1 MLKKHWRRLREDF
14 DMAKDFMTDHDEKLL
29 AFYSE
34 MNAHCQKKLEAL
46 RRNWL
51 DVPGTLTYY
60 RGDSLPISEIGN
72 VYPIKSILYSD
83 RIAHSQVVYELMK
96 AMRSWILTNASS
108 KQSVVF
114 IVSGTA
120 DKISLLANTTSSSNG
135 KVSLQAAFPGVVF
148 GDQLPLAPYL
158 GNMRRGGIV
167 TGIPAFS
174 ENEHEQLYSLD
185 VLLRG
190 LRGKNFS
197 VVILGMPCEEK
208 EIDQYLSETRKAI
221 GENHEHIKQNISRQF
236 GEGVART
243 IGTSFTSFGAL
254 MSSLTN
260 TYSEARTTAHTIGG
274 NVGVHRGVN
283 AGMVQAGRSL
293 GGSYAYTT
301 AKTIANSIAN
311 TTGNAVGSAIGV
323 NYSVTKMQNQ
333 SHANT
338 LERLNQFA
346 EAYEASLEDLET
358 RYKNA
363 LAEGAWKSLTYVLAE
378 NDEDF
383 KFASSL
389 FKSCL
394 TAHFDVYEPF
404 RIVPLGN
411 SSTDWESTIYNLPE
425 VGYDADRKSL
435 ETILTSSEFAAL
447 ISLPSESQPGI
458 EVRETPRFSVT
469 AEPPAGEKIELGH
482 ICDREVVTNNVMAI
496 TPSDLAAHTLVA
508 GLTGMGK
515 STTIRHILSEVNV
528 PFLVIEPAKSEYRN
542 MCIRSDHIRVYTAGD
557 EAVSPLRINPF
568 ELPPNDSLHSHID
581 SLNAILNAAFPMEGP
596 MAALLEQGLVRAY
609 LDAGWDV
616 VVGKAPSDNKIPTM
630 DDFYNALKKTID
642 EQHFQGDYG
651 GNIKSALLARINSL
665 RIGPRG
671 RLFNSE
677 TPFDVSDLLKHSTVI
692 EMKKVGSDET
702 KAFLAGLLLLRVYK
716 YFEQLGHSDR
726 LRNVLVIEEAHRLF
740 KKASD
745 KGNSLVGNNSA
756 HQSVQLFENI
766 LAEVRAYGLGII
778 IADQLPLRLSDG
790 AVKNTNLKIIH
801 RLGALEDAVAMGGSM
816 GLDEKR
822 SAFICRMKRGEA
834 LIHCSAV
841 SEPVH
846 VAVTFR
852 RGEVGENLSDD
863 CLKRQCPRTKATER
877 RPPYFDM
884 VKNQIEICKP
894 REIEKIAKSCLFS
907 ILMVPWVKKDKWN
920 YIWNSCVTGIIPNLG
935 KQIKVPVS
943 TDMAAHL
950 LHSAILSLLKSK
962 QFIAQKAPEVMST
975 ILCSWD
981 TVLSADGALN
991 LEKVR
996 DVRDA
1001 MLSEQLTKHANMPS
1015 WLPSKY
1021 PSAEKLYLEARQMA
1035 ASLKLRDEKL
1045 IEQLRENKEA
1055 AVCKH
1060 VSEEVLGRTIQD
1072 VDVRGD
1078 TLTEF
1083 IFAVMIALLN
1093 CARPIGCTTKEYLA
1107 RINQL
1112 IGECIQGGGLK

>member
-1 MLKKHWRRLREDF
+1 
-14 DMAKDFMTDHDEKLL
+14 MAKDFMTDHDEKLL

-34 MNAHCQKKLEAL
+34 MNTHCQKKLEAL

-51 DVPGTLTYY
+51 DVAGTLTYY
-60 RGDSLPISEIGN
+60 RGDSLPISKIGN

-83 RIAHSQVVYELMK
+83 RITHSQVVYELMK

-120 DKISLLANTTSSSNG
+120 EKISLLANTTSHSNG
-135 KVSLQAAFPGVVF
+135 KASLQAAFPGVVF
-148 GDQLPLAPYL
+148 GDSLPLTPYL

-197 VVILGMPCEEK
+197 IVILGMPCEEK
-208 EIDQYLSETRKAI
+208 EIDQCLLETRKAI
-221 GENHEHIKQNISRQF
+221 GENHEHIKQNISKQF
-236 GEGVART
+236 GEGVSRT

-260 TYSEARTTAHTIGG
+260 THSEAKTTAHT
-274 NVGVHRGVN
+274 VGVTKSMGVK
-283 AGMVQAGRSL
+283 A
-293 GGSYAYTT
+293 GGSYAYTA
-301 AKTIANSIAN
+301 AKTIADSIAN
-311 TTGNAVGSAIGV
+311 TTGNAVGGAIGV

-346 EAYEASLEDLET
+346 EAYETALEDLET

-411 SSTDWESTIYNLPE
+411 SSTDWESTIYHLPE
-425 VGYDADRKSL
+425 VGYNADRKSL

-482 ICDREVVTNNVMAI
+482 VCDREVVTNNVMAI
-496 TPSDLAAHTLVA
+496 TPSDLTAHTLVA

-542 MCIRSDHIRVYTAGD
+542 MSIGGEHIRVYTAGD
-557 EAVSPLRINPF
+557 EEVSPLRINPF

-581 SLNAILNAAFPMEGP
+581 SLNGILNAAFPMEGP

-616 VVGKAPSDNKIPTM
+616 VVGKAPNDNKIPTM
-630 DDFYNALKKTID
+630 DDFYNALQKTID

-651 GNIKSALLARINSL
+651 CNVKSALLARINSL

-677 TPFDVSDLLKHSTVI
+677 TPFDVSDLLKRSTVI

-716 YFEQLGHSDR
+716 YFEQLGHGDR

-766 LAEVRAYGLGII
+766 LAEVRAYGLGIV

-790 AVKNTNLKIIH
+790 AVKNTDLKIIH

-852 RGEVGENLSDD
+852 RGEAGENLSDD
-863 CLKRQCPRTKATER
+863 CLKKQCPRTKASER

-884 VKNQIEICKP
+884 VKNQIEVCKP
-894 REIEKIAKSCLFS
+894 REIERIADSCLFS
-907 ILMVPWVKKDKWN
+907 ILMVPWSKKDKWN

-935 KQIKVPVS
+935 KQIKVHMS

-962 QFIAQKAPEVMST
+962 QFIAKKAPEVMST

-981 TVLSADGALN
+981 SVLSADGALN

-996 DVRDA
+996 EVREA
-1001 MLSEQLTKHANMPS
+1001 MLSEELSKHANMPS
-1015 WLPSKY
+1015 WLPSEY
-1021 PSAEKLYLEARQMA
+1021 PSAERLYLEARQMA
-1035 ASLKLRDEKL
+1035 ASLKLCDEEL
-1045 IEQLRENKEA
+1045 IEQLRDNKEA

-1078 TLTEF
+1078 TLAEF
-1083 IFAVMIALLN
+1083 TFAVMIALLN
-1093 CARPIGCTTKEYLA
+1093 RARPKGCATKEYLA
-1107 RINQL
+1107 RINQ
-1112 IGECIQGGGLK
+1112 IIRE